1 MIPMVQ
7 CVAKRLLSR
16 VRPNHPTL
24 ESERVEF
31 LWHSMAECMMAGL
44 TSRDVAV
51 KGSIIGVI
59 IAVPTVVV
67 FMVLWGLTGDL
78 LMPAVAG
85 AAVHFVALVFAF
97 RLAKKFLVRRDP
109 ER

>member
-1 MIPMVQ
+1 MPETV
-7 CVAKRLLSR
+7 
-16 VRPNHPTL
+16 
-24 ESERVEF
+24 
-31 LWHSMAECMMAGL
+31 MAGL

-67 FMVLWGLTGDL
+67 FMVLWALTGDL
-78 LMPAVAG
+78 LIPAVAG

>member
-1 MIPMVQ
+1 MPEWV
-7 CVAKRLLSR
+7 
-16 VRPNHPTL
+16 
-24 ESERVEF
+24 
-31 LWHSMAECMMAGL
+31 MAGL

-67 FMVLWGLTGDL
+67 FMVLWALTGDL
-78 LMPAVAG
+78 LIPAVVG
-85 AAVHFVALVFAF
+85 AVVHFAALVFAF

>member
-1 MIPMVQ
+1 MRKYSGT
-7 CVAKRLLSR
+7 VA
-16 VRPNHPTL
+16 
-24 ESERVEF
+24 F
-31 LWHSMAECMMAGL
+31 LWCDMAEYAMAGL

-51 KGSIIGVI
+51 KGSLIGVI
-59 IAVPTVVV
+59 IAVPTVAV
-67 FMVLWGLTGDL
+67 FLALWGLTGDL

-97 RLAKKFLVRRDP
+97 RMAKKFLVRRDP